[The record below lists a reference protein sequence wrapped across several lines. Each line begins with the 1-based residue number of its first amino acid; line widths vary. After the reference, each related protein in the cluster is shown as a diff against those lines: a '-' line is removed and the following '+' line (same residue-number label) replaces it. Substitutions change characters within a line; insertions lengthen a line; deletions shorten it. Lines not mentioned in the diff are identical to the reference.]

1 MSQWYLLRGDQ
12 PHGPYEEAQIRQWI
26 RAGQLGPTDQ
36 LCPVGGTAWRPVS
49 DFPELFVPAATPGAT
64 EYPAPGGAPPTASA
78 QPLGPDTASGLSA
91 WINTGW
97 QMVSSEWGAFV
108 GAMALMLLI
117 TLVTIGICGPPLVVG
132 LLRMLLRR
140 HAGQSVRAGDVF
152 EGFRYFGV
160 AWGFVLIITL
170 ASIIVVGPLMLLV
183 FLTVQRQGG
192 EQAATS
198 VNLLV
203 QGVSNLLGIAIGTVT
218 LFSMPLIADDRA
230 GAIEALMISWNTV
243 KTNFWT
249 YLLAYFIFQLI
260 SSAGMFA
267 CCIGI
272 LFSVPLSMGCI
283 VACYR
288 SVFPAQSAL

>member
-1 MSQWYLLRGDQ
+1 
-12 PHGPYEEAQIRQWI
+12 
-26 RAGQLGPTDQ
+26 
-36 LCPVGGTAWRPVS
+36 
-49 DFPELFVPAATPGAT
+49 
-64 EYPAPGGAPPTASA
+64 
-78 QPLGPDTASGLSA
+78 
-91 WINTGW
+91 
-97 QMVSSEWGAFV
+97 
-108 GAMALMLLI
+108 MLLI
-117 TLVTIGICGPPLVVG
+117 SLVTIGICGPPLGVG
-132 LLRMLLRR
+132 LYRMLLKR

-160 AWGFVLIITL
+160 AWGFVLIIML
-170 ASIIVVGPLMLLV
+170 ASMIVVGPLVLVV

-198 VNLLV
+198 VNYLV

-230 GAIEALMISWNTV
+230 GAIEALVTSWNTV

-260 SSAGMFA
+260 SSAGMIA
-267 CCIGI
+267 CCVGV
-272 LFSVPLSMGCI
+272 LFTAPLSMGCI

-288 SVFPAQSAL
+288 SVFPAK